1 MYVSSGKH
9 LFYQGLA
16 ISYTGVMRKQ
26 RHCRE
31 TTPVSTLPEI
41 MGLRG
46 EKKAHHCEQPFS
58 PGHCAEQTEEEQE
71 EYSCTQ
77 LSPGA
82 LPVGLQKVSL
92 LQQY

>member
-1 MYVSSGKH
+1 
-9 LFYQGLA
+9 
-16 ISYTGVMRKQ
+16 
-26 RHCRE
+26 
-31 TTPVSTLPEI
+31 

-46 EKKAHHCEQPFS
+46 EKKKKKAHHCEQQFS

-82 LPVGLQKVSL
+82 LPVGLRKASL
-92 LQQY
+92 L

>member
-1 MYVSSGKH
+1 
-9 LFYQGLA
+9 
-16 ISYTGVMRKQ
+16 
-26 RHCRE
+26 
-31 TTPVSTLPEI
+31 

-46 EKKAHHCEQPFS
+46 EKKAHHCEQQFS

-82 LPVGLQKVSL
+82 LPVGLRKVSL
-92 LQQY
+92 L